1 MRSSRVILLNGPSS
15 SGKTTLGRAVQSA
28 LGSPFFYFSSDQLVD
43 ADVLPSVDR
52 TVKTGEWSWR
62 TIRPRFFDGFHRC
75 AAAIADAGNDMIIEH
90 VIEFRN
96 WYIDL
101 VTLLRHHS
109 VFFVGVHCEIGELE
123 RREQLRGD
131 RKVGEGRLHLED
143 GVHTWGRYDIEV
155 DTSRLSRDGA
165 RDRVVESFLR
175 HDPGR
180 GAFRSAWFDLE
191 RGGSLTPSVPSAR
204 SSACID
210 S

>member
-15 SGKTTLGRAVQSA
+15 SGKTTLGRAVQLA
-28 LGSPFFYFSSDQLVD
+28 LGSPFFYWSSDQLVD

-52 TVKTGEWSWR
+52 TAKTGEWSWR

-75 AAAIADAGNDMIIEH
+75 AAAIADAGN
-90 VIEFRN
+90 
-96 WYIDL
+96 DL

-165 RDRVVESFLR
+165 RDRVVEGFRR
-175 HDPGR
+175 HDPAR
-180 GAFRSAWFDLE
+180 SAFRSACI
-191 RGGSLTPSVPSAR
+191 GS
-204 SSACID
+204 
-210 S
+210 